1 MKTHTDKNGDGPPS
15 GRKTDA
21 AENGQNASCQK
32 VTRRQRMFIR
42 RALRLEAKAK
52 TLFGKMRE
60 SIALA
65 MQNGLQIDQ
74 PVEIEVIG
82 ADGKPAKKFVRIK
95 NNFAGDV
102 AFKRSYVSH
111 YELEDVPKY
120 QWPGAPPKKQQN
132 ASPARTV
139 ASNPVEA
146 GVSPA
151 QQTA

>member
-1 MKTHTDKNGDGPPS
+1 MKSEPESSVKSVVKSP
-15 GRKTDA
+15 
-21 AENGQNASCQK
+21 
-32 VTRRQRMFIR
+32 TRRQRMFIR

-65 MQNGLQIDQ
+65 MHNGLQIDQ

-95 NNFAGDV
+95 NNFAGEV

-120 QWPGAPPKKQQN
+120 QWPGAPPKKS
-132 ASPARTV
+132 ATV
-139 ASNPVEA
+139 ASA
-146 GVSPA
+146 VSA
-151 QQTA
+151 DQSAAKQYA

>member
-1 MKTHTDKNGDGPPS
+1 MKSESESSVTSVVKSP
-15 GRKTDA
+15 
-21 AENGQNASCQK
+21 
-32 VTRRQRMFIR
+32 TRRQRMFIR

-60 SIALA
+60 SIGLA

-120 QWPGAPPKKQQN
+120 QWPGAPPKKQ
-132 ASPARTV
+132 RDV
-139 ASNPVEA
+139 ASNSVEA
-146 GVSPA
+146 AVPA
-151 QQTA
+151 AKQAA

>member
-1 MKTHTDKNGDGPPS
+1 MKPPIHNNGGQSPVE
-15 GRKTDA
+15 A
-21 AENGQNASCQK
+21 AVPAAK
-32 VTRRQRMFIR
+32 PTRRQRMFIR

-65 MQNGLQIDQ
+65 MQNGLEIGT
-74 PVEIEVIG
+74 PVEIELLG
-82 ADGKPAKKFVRIK
+82 PDGKPAKKFVRLK

-120 QWPGAPPKKQQN
+120 QWPGAAPKK
-132 ASPARTV
+132 PK
-139 ASNPVEA
+139 PVEA

-151 QQTA
+151 NK

>member
-1 MKTHTDKNGDGPPS
+1 MKSESESSVTSVVKSP
-15 GRKTDA
+15 
-21 AENGQNASCQK
+21 
-32 VTRRQRMFIR
+32 TRRQRMFIR

-95 NNFAGDV
+95 NNFAWRRRIQAIVRLALRAGGR
-102 AFKRSYVSH
+102 AEISMARRT
-111 YELEDVPKY
+111 
-120 QWPGAPPKKQQN
+120 AKK
-132 ASPARTV
+132 AT
-139 ASNPVEA
+139 
-146 GVSPA
+146 
-151 QQTA
+151 